1 MRLVYKIFFCSM
13 FLSAC
18 ANNASDSQGVNSA
31 TISEDMVQNLVD
43 SLENEVKSNAA
54 LQADEDIQ
62 DPAENSI
69 PKVDSKLEAEEIR
82 SASDNDDDSK
92 PRTRSTIAQQQEAA
106 RRIQNELENRSPK
119 PDEEEVQKGAVFQ
132 KVVSKPSEK
141 KKPIPVSTKKKAS
154 AKKSTSNKAKP
165 AIVFEE
171 MKMTFD
177 TIAQGDIID
186 HKFVFTNTGNAP
198 LEIKAASATCGCTQ
212 PSFPFIPIEPNEQGH
227 ITVRYNS
234 VGKEGFQN
242 PEITI
247 KTNVDKNEITLFME
261 GVVVK
266 ESEEVEEGK

>member
-1 MRLVYKIFFCSM
+1 M